1 MNLRDSFLADTQ
13 SAARVDELPGP
24 TRAQVLLDAM
34 TRLQAAFLAATDT
47 QRAFGEL
54 LDTLMAVGDST
65 FGFVGEVLSD
75 AADRPYLK
83 VRALGDSSRNLA
95 DRPDRQA
102 GVECRDLDTLLG
114 TVLRTGTVVI
124 ANDAASDPRA
134 AGLPPGHPPLT
145 ALVGI
150 PLEFN
155 GRLIG
160 MIGLANRA
168 SGYSE
173 HWLAD
178 MQPLFETARVL
189 MSTCLARA
197 ERDEIEL
204 SLERSSDQLRLARER
219 AERTE
224 LRLRSAIESLDEGF
238 VLFDKDDRLVLCNTR
253 YRDFYRESSDL
264 IRTGV
269 RFEDLLRA
277 RVKRGQ
283 YPEAAGREEEW
294 IQQRLQAH
302 QSANVVLEHLLPD
315 GTWLRITER
324 RTADG
329 GCVGFRVDI
338 TELKR
343 ATERAEA
350 AARELHSQQTKF
362 GAAFRNSADYMSIV
376 RLSDRT
382 FVDVNDAFTLMSGYT
397 REEAVGRR
405 IEELNLWCDPEQR
418 DRVLQQ
424 LMESGVV
431 RNLPSRLRRKDGREV
446 EVSVAAALIDIGDE
460 QGVLWTLRD
469 VTEQKTA
476 LEALRASENKFAAAF
491 RDSADCMSILRLSDR
506 TFTDVNEAFTRMTG
520 HAREQAVGRSLSDLY
535 LWVDPR
541 QHEQALRTLETK
553 GGHVANFPCR
563 LRRRD
568 GTVLHCLM
576 SASIIDVDGE
586 RCELATMRDISDRV
600 AAEDASRQLNKQL
613 QASVAMLEQVNH
625 QNLALS
631 EMRDL
636 LHTCQT
642 VDEVHRVAA
651 HFVPRLVPDTA
662 GALYLMGA
670 RSAALE
676 AVFAWRDP
684 GLAEHVFGADA
695 CWALRRG
702 RPYFVADPR
711 SGLKCDHVHGTLRGG
726 CLCLPMS
733 VQGDVHGILHLQF
746 DSAPDEDPLTVE
758 NRENYLRTITEHI
771 ALAMSNARL
780 RENLRQ
786 QASRDPLTG
795 LINRRSMEES
805 FERELRRCA
814 RRTVPMALMMI
825 DIDHF
830 KRFNDQHGHEA
841 GDHVLKLVADV
852 LLKSVRFEDF
862 VCRHGG
868 EEMLILLPEAD
879 AAAVAQRAED
889 VRRRVA
895 ALTPVY
901 RDVPLGAITVSIGT
915 AVFPVHGATR
925 EELIRAADAALYE
938 AKRTGRDRVMAAG
951 VATADPPADPLTCP
965 RGADCALS
973 IHPVACV
980 PD

>member
-1 MNLRDSFLADTQ
+1 MNLRDSFLSDPR
-13 SAARVDELPGP
+13 SAA
-24 TRAQVLLDAM
+24 LLDPPSEPTPPRAM
-34 TRLQAAFLAATDT
+34 LDAVTRLQAAFLATTDA
-47 QRAFGEL
+47 QRTFGAL
-54 LDTLMAVGDST
+54 LDTLLAIGDST
-65 FGFVGEVLSD
+65 FGYVGEVFFD

-83 VRALGDSSRNLA
+83 IRAIGENARNAA
-95 DRPDRQA
+95 DTLDPQA
-102 GVECRDLDTLLG
+102 GVECRDLETLLG
-114 TVLRTGTVVI
+114 TVLSTGTVVI
-124 ANDAASDPRA
+124 ANDAANDPRTS
-134 AGLPPGHPPLT
+134 GLPPGHPPLS
-145 ALVGI
+145 AFVGI
-150 PLEFN
+150 PLEVD

-160 MIGLANRA
+160 MIGLANRVG
-168 SGYSE
+168 GYSE
-173 HWLAD
+173 RWRAD
-178 MQPLFETARVL
+178 LQPLLATARVL
-189 MSTCLARA
+189 MGACRARS
-197 ERDEIEL
+197 ERDKIEL
-204 SLERSSDQLRLARER
+204 ALERSTDQLRLARER
-219 AERTE
+219 AEQTQ
-224 LRLRSAIESLDEGF
+224 LQLHSAIESLDEGF

-253 YRDFYRESSDL
+253 YRRFYRESSDL

-277 RVKRGQ
+277 RVQRGQ

-294 IQQRLQAH
+294 IQKRLQAH

-343 ATERAEA
+343 ATEAAQA

-376 RLSDRT
+376 RLSDHT
-382 FVDVNDAFTLMSGYT
+382 FVDVNDAFTLMSGYS
-397 REEAVGRR
+397 RDEAVGRK

-418 DRVLQQ
+418 GRVMQQ

-446 EVSVAAALIDIGDE
+446 EVSIAAAMIDIGDE

-469 VTEQKTA
+469 VTEQKAA
-476 LEALRASENKFAAAF
+476 LEAVRASENKFAAAF

-506 TFTDVNEAFTRMTG
+506 TFTEVNDAFTRMTG
-520 HAREQAVGRSLSDLY
+520 HAREQVVGRSLTDLY

-553 GGHVANFPCR
+553 GGNVANFPCR

-586 RCELATMRDISDRV
+586 RCELATLRDITDRV

-662 GALYLMGA
+662 GALYLMSG

-676 AVFAWRDP
+676 AVFAWRDQ

-702 RPYFVADPR
+702 RPYFVADPA
-711 SGLKCDHVHGTLRGG
+711 SGLKCDHVHGVLRGG

-733 VQGDVHGILHLQF
+733 VQGDVHGVLHLQF
-746 DSAPDEDPLTVE
+746 DCAADEDPLTVE
-758 NRENYLRTITEHI
+758 NRESYLRTITEHI

-814 RRTVPMALMMI
+814 RRKVPMALMMI

-830 KRFNDQHGHEA
+830 KRFNDQYGHDA

-895 ALTPVY
+895 ALTPVH
-901 RDVPLGAITVSIGT
+901 RDVSLGAITVSIGT
-915 AVFPVHGATR
+915 AVFPVQGQAR
-925 EELIRAADAALYE
+925 EDLIRAADTALYE
-938 AKRTGRDRVMAAG
+938 AKRTGRDRVVAAG
-951 VATADPPADPLTCP
+951 AVAADPATT
-965 RGADCALS
+965 
-973 IHPVACV
+973 H
-980 PD
+980 

>member
-1 MNLRDSFLADTQ
+1 MNLRDSFLTDAQ
-13 SAARVDELPGP
+13 SASLLDEPAAS
-24 TRAQVLLDAM
+24 TRAQALLEAV
-34 TRLQAAFLAATDT
+34 TRVQAAFLATTKT
-47 QRAFGEL
+47 QPVFAELLDALAAFGESPL
-54 LDTLMAVGDST
+54 
-65 FGFVGEVLSD
+65 GFVGEVLFDSD
-75 AADRPYLK
+75 KRPYLK
-83 VRALGDSSRNLA
+83 ICASSDMTGDLTALATDRRRGD
-95 DRPDRQA
+95 A
-102 GVECRDLDTLLG
+102 GAECRDLDTLLG
-114 TVLRTGTVVI
+114 ASLRTGEVVI
-124 ANDAASDPRA
+124 VNDPANDPRA
-134 AGLPPGHPPLT
+134 TGLPAGHPPLT
-145 ALVGI
+145 AFVGI
-150 PLEFN
+150 PLEHD

-160 MIGLANRA
+160 VIGLANRA
-168 SGYSE
+168 GGYSDR
-173 HWLAD
+173 WLAHL
-178 MQPLFETARVL
+178 QPLLQTARTL
-189 MSTCLARA
+189 MVAIRARA
-197 ERDEIEL
+197 ERDQIEL
-204 SLERSSDQLRLARER
+204 SLERSGDQLRLARER

-224 LRLRSAIESLDEGF
+224 LQLRSAIESLDEGF
-238 VLFDKDDRLVLCNTR
+238 VLFDRDDRLVICNTR
-253 YRDFYRESSDL
+253 YLDFYRESSDL
-264 IRTGV
+264 IRTGIT
-269 RFEDLLRA
+269 FEDLLRG
-277 RVKRGQ
+277 RVERGQ
-283 YPEAAGREEEW
+283 YPEAAGREEDW
-294 IQQRLQAH
+294 IQRRLAAH
-302 QSANVVLEHLLPD
+302 RRANVVMEHRFPD

-376 RLSDRT
+376 RLSDRK
-382 FVDVNDAFTLMSGYT
+382 FIEVNDAFTQMSGYT
-397 REEAVGRR
+397 REEAVGRKA
-405 IEELNLWCDPEQR
+405 EELDLWCHPEQR
-418 DRVLQQ
+418 DHVMKQLQ
-424 LMESGVV
+424 ESGVV
-431 RNLPSRLRRKDGREV
+431 RDVMSRLRRKDGKEV

-469 VTEQKTA
+469 VTAQKAA
-476 LEALRASENKFAAAF
+476 LEAVRASENKFAAAF

-506 TFTDVNEAFTRMTG
+506 TFIEVNDAFTRMTG
-520 HAREQAVGRSLSDLY
+520 YAREQAVGRGVTDLY
-535 LWVDPR
+535 LWVEPR
-541 QHEQALRTLETK
+541 QREQALRALEINH
-553 GGHVANFPCR
+553 GHVANFPCR

-576 SASIIDVDGE
+576 SASIIDVDGK
-586 RCELATMRDISDRV
+586 RCELATLRDISDRV
-600 AAEDASRQLNKQL
+600 AAEDASKQLNKQL

-651 HFVPRLVPDTA
+651 HFVPRLVPDTV
-662 GALYLMGA
+662 GALYLMSG

-676 AVFAWRDP
+676 SVFAWGDQK
-684 GLAEHVFGADA
+684 LAEHVFGADA

-702 RPYFVADPR
+702 RPYFVADPA
-711 SGLKCDHVHGTLRGG
+711 SGLKCDHVHGALRGG

-746 DSAPDEDPLTVE
+746 DSLPDDDPLTIE

-795 LINRRSMEES
+795 LINRRSMDES

-814 RRTVPMALMMI
+814 RRKAPMALMMV

-830 KRFNDQHGHEA
+830 KRFNDQYGHEA
-841 GDHVLKLVADV
+841 GDHVLKLVAEV
-852 LLKSVRFEDF
+852 LLKSVRFEDY

-879 AAAVAQRAED
+879 AAAVAQRAE
-889 VRRRVA
+889 VTRSRVA
-895 ALTPVY
+895 ALAPVH
-901 RDVPLGAITVSIGT
+901 RDVPLGSITISIGT
-915 AVFPVHGATR
+915 AVFPAQGDTR
-925 EELIRAADAALYE
+925 ESLIRAADAALYE
-938 AKRTGRDRVMAAG
+938 AKRTGRDRVVAAG
-951 VATADPPADPLTCP
+951 AHSADAATA
-965 RGADCALS
+965 G
-973 IHPVACV
+973 
-980 PD
+980 